1 MTNLNLTIL
10 KEGDKMKSRYS
21 ILLGVGT
28 VIGLFF
34 LVSLVNSS
42 NANYLTYIFAGIL
55 LVGGYITTYTS
66 NIKKSRVALIAGLG
80 VSVVL
85 IVYQLFVD
93 KLYGSGSLNLIAF
106 LIIPEFIM
114 LIGGFIAKI
123 TKNEFKHLL
132 EDLNLSKS

>member
-1 MTNLNLTIL
+1 
-10 KEGDKMKSRYS
+10 MKSRYS

>member
-1 MTNLNLTIL
+1 
-10 KEGDKMKSRYS
+10 MKSRYS

-34 LVSLVNSS
+34 LVTMINSN
-42 NANYLTYIFAGIL
+42 NANDLTYIFTGIL

-66 NIKKSRVALIAGLG
+66 NIKKSRVALIAGIG
-80 VSVVL
+80 VSILL
-85 IVYQLFVD
+85 ILYQLFVD
-93 KLYGSGSLNLIAF
+93 KLYGSGLLNLIAF
-106 LIIPEFIM
+106 LIIPGFVM

-132 EDLNLSKS
+132 EDLDISKS

>member
-1 MTNLNLTIL
+1 MR
-10 KEGDKMKSRYS
+10 SRYS

-34 LVSLVNSS
+34 LVILVNSS
-42 NANYLTYIFAGIL
+42 NATYLTYIFAGIL

-80 VSVVL
+80 VSIIL
-85 IVYQLFVD
+85 IVYQLFID

-106 LIIPEFIM
+106 LIIPGFIM

-132 EDLNLSKS
+132 EDLNISKS